1 MGFTVNMWNEI
12 PELKKLKKYL
22 SEKEILG
29 LDSHE
34 KRIYGSKE
42 YVDKLI
48 NYEKTY
54 YLNTNLENRN
64 FILKQALKLE
74 KNEIKTFLHSD
85 SFIAFIKDMILFSI
99 RKYFDKKGAGHYKFY
114 EQLGMYYRDY
124 SFDSTQDRVKL
135 FLTALERGSV
145 PYVCF
150 YKDYLELQSI
160 RNKDMILFVSKNEN
174 FNRNSKLPTES
185 IQKLKKELLEYIKAN
200 NLTIN

>member
-1 MGFTVNMWNEI
+1 
-12 PELKKLKKYL
+12 
-22 SEKEILG
+22 
-29 LDSHE
+29 
-34 KRIYGSKE
+34 
-42 YVDKLI
+42 LI

-64 FILKQALKLE
+64 FMLKQALKLE
-74 KNEIKTFLHSD
+74 KNKIKTFLHGD
-85 SFIAFIKDMILFSI
+85 SFITFIKDMILFSI
-99 RKYFDKKGAGHYKFY
+99 RKYFDKTGTGHYKFY
-114 EQLGMYYRDY
+114 EKLGMYYRDY
-124 SFDSTQDRVKL
+124 GFDSTQDRVKL

-174 FNRNSKLPTES
+174 FSRNSKLPTES